1 MKRMMSIVA
10 CFGLVLWLGRAAA
23 AAPAE
28 SPWNGEQVAWT
39 FDDVPVGGLSD
50 GWEIEATQQVG
61 SLATWEVGADETA
74 PSGGRALGLT
84 SPNHTSRGTFNVCW
98 TKDVSFLDGEMEV
111 RFKAHTGKIDQG
123 GGVIWR
129 AQDKDNYYIARF
141 NPLEDN
147 LRIYYVLDGDRTM
160 LANAD
165 VSGAPGEWHV
175 LRVVQRGADIRGYL
189 NGEKLLETTDER
201 FAGAGGIGLW
211 TKADAVTSFDNL
223 IVRMNRAA
231 APR

>member
-1 MKRMMSIVA
+1 MKRMTSVVA
-10 CFGLVLWLGRAAA
+10 CFGLVLCLGRAAG
-23 AAPAE
+23 AAPTE
-28 SPWNGEQVAWT
+28 QPWNGEQVAWT
-39 FDDVPVGGLSD
+39 FDDVPVGGLPY
-50 GWEIEATQQVG
+50 GWEVEATRQAG
-61 SLATWEVGADETA
+61 SLATWEVVADETA
-74 PSGGRALGLT
+74 PSDGRALALT

-98 TKDVSFLDGEMEV
+98 TNGVSILDGEVEV

-129 AQDKDNYYIARF
+129 AQDRHNYYIARY

-165 VSGAPGEWHV
+165 ISLAAGEWHV
-175 LRVVQRGADIRGYL
+175 LKVVQRRADIHAYL

-201 FAGAGGIGLW
+201 FTAPGGIGLW
-211 TKADAVTSFDNL
+211 TKADAVTSFDDL
-223 IVRMNRAA
+223 VVRMSRVV